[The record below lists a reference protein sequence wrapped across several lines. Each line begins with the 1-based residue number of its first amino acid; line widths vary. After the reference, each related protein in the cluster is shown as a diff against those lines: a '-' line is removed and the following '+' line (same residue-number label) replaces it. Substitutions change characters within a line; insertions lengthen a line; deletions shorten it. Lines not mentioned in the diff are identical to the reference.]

1 MLEKG
6 EKPYECISYRRIEN
20 FNAEAE

>member
-1 MLEKG
+1 LEKG